1 MVIAGS
7 LSLSG
12 KTAVASL
19 TSELASQELL
29 EGFAWSQG
37 TASRGLFK
45 ETGLAISS
53 QVSETP
59 LLSEVN

>member
-12 KTAVASL
+12 KTAVAPL

-29 EGFAWSQG
+29 EGFARSQG
-37 TASRGLFK
+37 TACRELFK
-45 ETGLAISS
+45 ETGLAI
-53 QVSETP
+53 
-59 LLSEVN
+59 